1 MIMKLKSK
9 DEITVKLVEKLGEKV
24 KELSISDS
32 EWFELNGEINM
43 LKWVLGIPQDYTR
56 GEINNDWICGY
67 NYDINMKEA
76 YDEYKKM
83 KQEDEL
89 IKYQVENEHYL
100 ND

>member
-24 KELSISDS
+24 KGLRNS

-56 GEINNDWICGY
+56 GEIND
-67 NYDINMKEA
+67 D
-76 YDEYKKM
+76 
-83 KQEDEL
+83 
-89 IKYQVENEHYL
+89 
-100 ND
+100 

>member
-24 KELSISDS
+24 KGLRNS

-56 GEINNDWICGY
+56 GEINND
-67 NYDINMKEA
+67 
-76 YDEYKKM
+76 
-83 KQEDEL
+83 
-89 IKYQVENEHYL
+89 
-100 ND
+100 